1 MMTET
6 KKKQCEKTLYHYLRD
21 HAADS
26 PEKCWLENETETVTF
41 HAALE
46 ITRSIASRFAECG
59 MTKGSLVALRA
70 TRCIDTVLLSVALAS
85 IGAVAVMTDAHFPVT
100 EYIKSTGV
108 KIAPDF
114 CLTNEDAGGDISA
127 SGNWK
132 LIGKGLRADISLRAT
147 ATPRDAFEKLAHS
160 VKADDPF
167 MIIFTSGSTGLSKA
181 VLLSHKNCVANP
193 VDAMPLFEQ
202 TSEDIAIALLPL
214 NHVFGFAVASCS
226 LFCGHGLF
234 FPKVTDIEYVLGC
247 IEERKISVIYT
258 VPTFFLELLKDNRHK
273 KYKLSSLRL
282 GLMAGGPFTAD
293 QMRFIEGELGLR
305 LMPGYGMSECVGIST
320 SKFSASVEERSAGVG
335 KLYPMT
341 EAIVIDEDGNKVS
354 VGEEGEICVRGTTLM
369 LGYYGDEQ
377 ATREAIDKD
386 GFLHTGDLGFFDQSG
401 ILYISGRKKDI
412 IIRSGNNISTVGIE
426 KKIMGL
432 DCVYMA
438 SVVGISDTK
447 STEIPAALVVLKT
460 GFSLSEE
467 ELLKEMKKVLNGLE
481 LPVKI
486 KIVSSLPLTASGKP
500 DKQRAKA
507 LFE

>member
-6 KKKQCEKTLYHYLRD
+6 KKKQCEKTLYHYLIG

-26 PEKCWLENETETVTF
+26 PAKCWLENETETVTF
-41 HAALE
+41 HDALAIVRSTAAH
-46 ITRSIASRFAECG
+46 FVECG

-100 EYIKSTGV
+100 EYLKSTGV
-108 KIAPDF
+108 NIAPDF
-114 CLTNEDAGGDISA
+114 CLTNEGAGGDISA
-127 SGNWK
+127 SGNWQ
-132 LIGKGLRADISLRAT
+132 LIGKGLRTEVTLRAT
-147 ATPRDAFEKLAHS
+147 ATPRDAFEKLARS

-167 MIIFTSGSTGLSKA
+167 LIIFTSGSTGISKA

-202 TSEDIAIALLPL
+202 NSEDIAIALLPL
-214 NHVFGFAVASCS
+214 NHVFGFAVASCA

-234 FPKVTDIEYVLGC
+234 FPKITDIDYVLRC
-247 IEERKISVIYT
+247 IEERKISVIYS
-258 VPTFFLELLKDNRHK
+258 VPTFFLELLRDDRHK
-273 KYKLSSLRL
+273 NYNVSSLRL

-341 EAIVIDEDGNKVS
+341 EAIVIDEDGNRVG
-354 VGEEGEICVRGTTLM
+354 VGEEGEICVRGMTLM

-386 GFLHTGDLGFFDQSG
+386 GFLHTGDLGYFDRSG
-401 ILYISGRKKDI
+401 TLHVSGRKKDI

-438 SVVGISDTK
+438 SVVGIGDIK

-460 GFSLSEE
+460 GFALSEE
-467 ELLKEMKKVLNGLE
+467 ELLKEMKKVLTGLE
-481 LPVKI
+481 LPEKI

-500 DKQRAKA
+500 DKQRTKA
-507 LFE
+507 LLE